1 MCQIKSKFSLLVE
14 ESKLLVSTR
23 QNGNDSPI
31 FNTPKKLGE
40 DLPPIPVPLSI
51 MEIKTATWILLCWL
65 HYLQILVSIS
75 LEMGMTIS
83 MKLLTK
89 RDSILSQWSQSLLLE
104 QLSLESPTLQKE
116 SRNFKKPLKEGSIYV
131 SCRVI
136 ENDSVYSIYFDD
148 DVVTEKK
155 FICQVLRLDK

>member
-40 DLPPIPVPLSI
+40 DLQPIPVPLSI

-83 MKLLTK
+83 MKLLMK

-104 QLSLESPTLQKE
+104 QLSLESTTLQKE
-116 SRNFKKPLKEGSIYV
+116 SRNFKKPLKKDYIYV
-131 SCRVI
+131 YCRVI
-136 ENDSVYSIYFDD
+136 KNDSDPRSLLVIDSKYYDRTVYFEGDI
-148 DVVTEKK
+148 VT
-155 FICQVLRLDK
+155 